1 MSTVTLKRRISISTL
16 TRQQGSERWIS
27 PPVPHDYKRQTWP
40 SWAPCWSG
48 HLLTCRIPLWRVQ
61 CWAGT
66 AAPEPKRTR
75 RALLPNC
82 VLGACC
88 FHPNGTGSSEST
100 DSAILLYAR
109 QPSLYRAPEF
119 LNESGVLYQNS
130 RKLSIHLFYMQFKMD
145 VCMNIFLV
153 EGGGGH
159 ILHQIL
165 KGTYKPTKCWESVR
179 QIIAFKY
186 SHLDL
191 FLLCFGFEPLW
202 K

>member
-1 MSTVTLKRRISISTL
+1 M
-16 TRQQGSERWIS
+16 
-27 PPVPHDYKRQTWP
+27 
-40 SWAPCWSG
+40 
-48 HLLTCRIPLWRVQ
+48 Q

-119 LNESGVLYQNS
+119 LNESGVLHQNS

-153 EGGGGH
+153 EGGGV
-159 ILHQIL
+159 ISFIRYL
-165 KGTYKPTKCWESVR
+165 KGPINLQSVES
-179 QIIAFKY
+179 Q
-186 SHLDL
+186 
-191 FLLCFGFEPLW
+191 
-202 K
+202 